1 MSPTTYGPIRVEPL
15 TGTIG
20 AEVVA
25 GAGIGTLD
33 DETFAHLHAAWL
45 DWKVLFFR
53 DQPVSVKDHIAFGR
67 QFGELEIH
75 PFLPNDGHPEIVVLD
90 TANDGPSRAERWH
103 TDVTFRVAPP
113 TGSILRGR
121 IIPPV
126 GGDTLW
132 ADMEAAYERLDD
144 ATKERIEHLT
154 ATHTLRTNFGK
165 RLSPEALEQ
174 KLVEYPDQHHP
185 VVRIHP
191 VTGPP
196 VAVRQRVVRREARRH
211 RTRRGRPGC
220 WPG

>member
-1 MSPTTYGPIRVEPL
+1 MKTTYGPITRR
-15 TGTIG
+15 T
-20 AEVVA
+20 
-25 GAGIGTLD
+25 
-33 DETFAHLHAAWL
+33 AHRHHRRRGRRRRRHRPARRRDRSPTCTQAWV

-53 DQPVSVKDHIAFGR
+53 DQHVSVEDHIAFGR

-90 TANDGPSRAERWH
+90 TASDGPSRAERWH
-103 TDVTFRVAPP
+103 TDVTFREAPP

-154 ATHTLRTNFGK
+154 ATHTLRINFGK

-185 VVRIHP
+185 VVRVHP
-191 VTGPP
+191 GHRPP
-196 VAVRQRVVRREARRH
+196 LAVRQRRRSSRSSTTSS
-211 RTRRGRPGC
+211 RTKGRGC